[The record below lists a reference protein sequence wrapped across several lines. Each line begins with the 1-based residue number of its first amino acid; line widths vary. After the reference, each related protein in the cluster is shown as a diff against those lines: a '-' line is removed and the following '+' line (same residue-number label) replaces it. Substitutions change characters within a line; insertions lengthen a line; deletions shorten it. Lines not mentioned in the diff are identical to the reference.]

1 MILLD
6 GRGAVVVAGAGDGVG
21 DGNAEGEG
29 DGDEMTAGEAVPGTH
44 CQ

>member
-1 MILLD
+1 M
-6 GRGAVVVAGAGDGVG
+6 VVAGAGDGVG